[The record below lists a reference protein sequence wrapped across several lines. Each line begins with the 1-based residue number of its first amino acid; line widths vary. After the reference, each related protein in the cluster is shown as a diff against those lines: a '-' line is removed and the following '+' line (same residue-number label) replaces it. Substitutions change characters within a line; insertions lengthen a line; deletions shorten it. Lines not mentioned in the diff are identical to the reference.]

1 MGLHRRTLAPL
12 LALSAIAFALSTPA
26 PGVAAESRAQDRTP
40 ARTVLLTR
48 DQGAL
53 LSSGRLR
60 LRVRY
65 ARVGRV
71 RVFARLGRAPGTR
84 RPVPLTRAR
93 SLAFRRPGRRRLGL
107 RLTRGGRAAVR
118 DNLRHC
124 RALRVTVVTRSRRY
138 AVRSG
143 GRTFSQR
150 NRATGKRFLRRTRIL
165 APGSGCRD
173 GGPGTGVP
181 GGNPPRGGAT
191 GGGPPGGGGPGP
203 GGGDP
208 GEPPLRAGAAR
219 SDITPPVGTP
229 MFAYTGRSAVF
240 NPLNAPQVIA
250 DPDENLYAKTFVPS
264 EGIHAR
270 VQSRALVLER
280 NGERHALVQVDLGGI
295 PYDLV
300 QEVLQRI
307 EGTGVAPQ
315 RLLISATHTHSS
327 TGPIWPQAGYGALG
341 GDIFDPRIFEL
352 TAEAVAESIRA
363 AVGELQAAEIG
374 IGTAELRDASRNRN
388 FGPFQLNEDVPED
401 EAAAR
406 AQSIDPQL
414 TAIRVDTPDGSPIA
428 LWSNFAIHQTSFG
441 GDNLLFSGD
450 NASTAVRVADAAIAD
465 GSGATPV
472 TLFTNAAEG
481 DISPNGGPDNPD
493 GEPLQ
498 WTPTSA
504 AGANLAGRRLGEG
517 IVRAWREAG
526 DEMRPDLALAARRTF
541 VAMDGSSHGGAPKG
555 PEPVGPI
562 AELGQGGIVMD
573 DGTCGPDRP
582 GQGRKATALGGA
594 GLVPQSAPVS
604 LWRIGDLGIVG
615 YPLEMTKQAGQR
627 VADTITQES
636 GGALSDTVIA
646 GLSNG
651 YQSYTATPE
660 EYDACHYEGSFTL
673 FGRQQGP
680 RYLDATLPLMG
691 PLLGGMPADEGI
703 EPPQSGAGTPDSPSV
718 RSTPDAGQVIAEPAE
733 TVARHGR
740 VTFRWKGG
748 DPAVDAPRGA
758 TFVALQ
764 HEEAPGE
771 FRTVA
776 TEEGVLDTTAFDD
789 SDDSWT
795 ETWQFTTCDRLGR
808 YRFVVTG
815 MASGSEGAAA
825 EPYEVVSRPLTLEAI
840 PSLGIIDSNVAG
852 DGTARV
858 RARYPDPGPALL
870 ALPRRVRDGVAELS
884 VREPD
889 GDVRVVDAAPDEERL
904 GFEAQVEPGSTIDT
918 VRVRDECG
926 NG

>member
-1 MGLHRRTLAPL
+1 MAGQRPALAAL
-12 LALSAIAFALSTPA
+12 VALCALAALCGPA
-26 PGVAAESRAQDRTP
+26 QARAADPRAQDRTP
-40 ARTVLLTR
+40 ARTALITQ
-48 DQGAL
+48 DQRAL
-53 LSSGRLR
+53 LGAGHLR
-60 LRVRY
+60 LSVRY

-71 RVFARLGRAPGTR
+71 RVFARLGRSPRTR
-84 RPVPLTRAR
+84 RPVALTRAR
-93 SLAFRRPGRRRLGL
+93 SLAFRRPGRRRVGL

-118 DNLRHC
+118 SSLRDC
-124 RALRVTVVTRSRRY
+124 RALRITLVTRARRY
-138 AVRSG
+138 AVRP
-143 GRTFSQR
+143 GRRAFSQR
-150 NRATGKRFLRRTRIL
+150 NRAKRKRFLRSTRSL
-165 APGSGCRD
+165 PAGPSDCRKGDGQGGGAPGGGAPGSG
-173 GGPGTGVP
+173 TP
-181 GGNPPRGGAT
+181 GGAVGGS
-191 GGGPPGGGGPGP
+191 

-208 GEPPLRAGAAR
+208 DPPLRAGAAV

-229 MFAYTGRSAVF
+229 MFAYTGRSAVA

-300 QEVLQRI
+300 QEVVERI

-352 TAEAVAESIRA
+352 TAEAVAESIRG
-363 AVGELQAAEIG
+363 AVGELQAAEVG
-374 IGTAELRDASRNRN
+374 IGTAQLRDASRNRN
-388 FGPFQLNEDVPED
+388 FGPFQLNEDVPDD
-401 EAAAR
+401 EEAAR

-414 TAIRVDTPDGSPIA
+414 TAIRVDTPDGLPIA

-450 NASTAVRVADAAIAD
+450 NASTAVRLADAAIAD
-465 GSGATPV
+465 QAGATPV

-493 GEPLQ
+493 GESLQ

-517 IVRAWREAG
+517 IVRAWQEAG
-526 DEMRPDLALAARRTF
+526 AQMRPDLALAARRTF
-541 VAMDGSSHGGAPKG
+541 VAMEGSSHGGAPNG

-562 AELGQGGIVMD
+562 AELGQGGIVAD
-573 DGTCGPDRP
+573 DGTCGVDRP
-582 GQGRKATALGGA
+582 GQGRKLTALGGA

-604 LWRIGDLGIVG
+604 LWRIGSLGIVA
-615 YPLEMTKQAGQR
+615 YPLEMTKQVGER
-627 VADTITQES
+627 ISGRLTQEA
-636 GGALSDTVIA
+636 GGALADTVIA

-691 PLLGGMPADEGI
+691 ALLGGTEAEEGV
-703 EPPQSGAGTPDSPSV
+703 EPPQSGVGTPDSPPV
-718 RSTPDAGQVIAEPAE
+718 RSTPEAGQVVTEPAE
-733 TVARHGR
+733 NIGRHGR
-740 VTFRWKGG
+740 AVFRWKGG
-748 DPAVDAPRGA
+748 DPTVDAERGA

-764 HEEAPGE
+764 YEETPGE

-776 TEEGVLDTTAFDD
+776 TEEGVLDTTAFED
-789 SDDSWT
+789 SDDSWI
-795 ETWQFTTCDRLGR
+795 ETWQFTECDRAGN
-808 YRFVVTG
+808 YRFAVTG
-815 MASGSEGAAA
+815 MASRSEGAAA
-825 EPYEVVSRPLTLEAI
+825 EPYEAVSRPFSLEPI
-840 PSLGIIDSNVAG
+840 PALEVIDQQVTG
-852 DGTARV
+852 TTARV
-858 RARYPDPGPALL
+858 RGRYPDPGPALV
-870 ALPRRVRDGVAELS
+870 ALPRRVRDGLAELTL
-884 VREPD
+884 REP
-889 GDVRVVDAAPDEERL
+889 GGAARVVNATPDAQRL
-904 GFEAQVEPGSTIDT
+904 GFEAEVEPGSTIEA
-918 VRVRDECG
+918 VRVRDGCG